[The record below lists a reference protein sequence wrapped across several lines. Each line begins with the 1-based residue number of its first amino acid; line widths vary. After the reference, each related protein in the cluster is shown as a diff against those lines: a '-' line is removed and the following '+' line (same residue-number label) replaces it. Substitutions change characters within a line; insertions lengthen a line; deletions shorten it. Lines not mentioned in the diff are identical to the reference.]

1 MAFKKI
7 ISTDG
12 VPYVI
17 GRDSGKDDQFLPG
30 FRYKLGSVEYTVR
43 KIITKESNSFM
54 RRLICSDGSSED
66 VSVETILKDIQDEDC
81 IVLPI
86 DEKIALAEGIKYV
99 KEGKDKDKKDEEK
112 K

>member
-1 MAFKKI
+1 MSFKKV

-17 GRDSGKDDQFLPG
+17 GKTSNSDDQFLPG

-43 KIITKESNSFM
+43 KVIIKEPNLSI
-54 RRLICSDGSSED
+54 RRLICSDGSVED

-99 KEGKDKDKKDEEK
+99 KKDEDKKDEEK